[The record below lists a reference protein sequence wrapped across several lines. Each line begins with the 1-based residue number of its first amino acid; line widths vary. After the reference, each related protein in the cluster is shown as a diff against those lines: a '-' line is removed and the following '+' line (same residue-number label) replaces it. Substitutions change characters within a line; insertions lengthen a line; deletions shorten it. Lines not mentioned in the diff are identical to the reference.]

1 MVAFKVEFYYF
12 KRVLYDFPQTVVV
25 SISISPSNLEPIL
38 VNIHI
43 RTYINLR
50 SATFCD
56 IFLFQIFKSRAHLI
70 PLNVVIY
77 NYHAII
83 DEIGVAKS
91 RKEGEIMAIVNPL
104 ILVRLVLF

>member
-1 MVAFKVEFYYF
+1 MVTFKVEFYYF
-12 KRVLYDFPQTVVV
+12 ERVLCDFPQTIVV

-43 RTYINLR
+43 RAYINLR
-50 SATFCD
+50 SATICD

-83 DEIGVAKS
+83 DEIGVAES
-91 RKEGEIMAIVNPL
+91 CKEGEIMAIVNPL